1 MAPSI
6 EFVARTDGYNASSA
20 HPEEFTNRALMTFVI
35 HRCKCTA
42 DAKTVYAK
50 SSTYGAKFDSL
61 CKVLQ
66 ENVLDSRY
74 LRIVRIRLKIIKNP
88 HNQLKIKHKIDYSS
102 EAADGGPSCSM
113 AHQLHCFFPRFMCSQ
128 VVS

>member
-1 MAPSI
+1 MALSI
-6 EFVARTDGYNASSA
+6 EFVTRTDGYNAFSA
-20 HPEEFTNRALMTFVI
+20 HPEESTNRALMTFVI
-35 HRCKCTA
+35 PMRKCTA

-74 LRIVRIRLKIIKNP
+74 AKMVNIQLKIDKNP
-88 HNQLKIKHKIDYSS
+88 HKQLKIKHKI
-102 EAADGGPSCSM
+102 G
-113 AHQLHCFFPRFMCSQ
+113 
-128 VVS
+128 